1 MPGLIPNVNRAMP
14 ANLSPEYIR
23 LEGLLRQARSAEEKL
38 PILREMLREIPKHK
52 GTDKMQADL
61 KRRIS
66 KLEDTIEQRKRSGG
80 GRSDPYHV
88 PKEGA
93 GQVVLTGA
101 PNTGKSS
108 VLAALTHA
116 HPHIAD
122 YPFTT
127 VQPQPGMIPYDDIQI
142 QLVDAPPLV
151 RESLLPGIIN
161 LFRNADVLLLVVDL
175 SADDPLEQGEE
186 VIAILSEH
194 LVDAV
199 AETSEAVDAGQV
211 ARVGKPT
218 LVAAN
223 KADHDP
229 EGELAA
235 LVAEGLAPLRVV
247 PISCSEN
254 TGVAELPETL
264 FKGMGIIR
272 VYTKKPGYK
281 FERTAPYILRSG
293 ATVIDA
299 AREIH
304 RDFAENLKSAKIW
317 GSAKYDGQAVQ
328 RDHILAD
335 GDVVEFHL

>member
-1 MPGLIPNVNRAMP
+1 MP

-23 LEGLLRQARSAEEKL
+23 LEGLFRQAKTAEEKL

-108 VLAALTHA
+108 ILAALTHA

-127 VQPQPGMIPYDDIQI
+127 VQPQPGMIPFDDVQI

-151 RESLLPGIIN
+151 RESLIPGIIN
-161 LFRNADVLLLVVDL
+161 LFRNTDMLLLVVDL
-175 SADDPLEQGEE
+175 SSEDPLEQAEDILG
-186 VIAILSEH
+186 ILSEH

-199 AETSEAVDAGQV
+199 AATDEAVEAGQV
-211 ARVGKPT
+211 ARVRKPT
-218 LVAAN
+218 IVAAN
-223 KADHDP
+223 KADCD
-229 EGELAA
+229 GADDLTEL
-235 LVAEGLAPLRVV
+235 LAEGLAPLRVV
-247 PISCSEN
+247 PISCTEK
-254 TGVAELPETL
+254 TGLAGLPEIL
-264 FKGMGIIR
+264 FKGLGILR

-281 FERTAPYILRSG
+281 FERTAPYILPTG

-335 GDVVEFHL
+335 GDIVEFHL